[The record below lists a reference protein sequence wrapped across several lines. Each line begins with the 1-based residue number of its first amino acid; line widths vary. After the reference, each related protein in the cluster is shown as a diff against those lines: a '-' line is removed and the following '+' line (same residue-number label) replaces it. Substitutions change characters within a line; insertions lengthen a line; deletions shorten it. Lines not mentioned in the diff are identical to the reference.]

1 MNQVFKTLR
10 CGLVEFA
17 VVRVVRD
24 QKVYFQVEY
33 RLYTYCDPE
42 IIVRE
47 FEKALIEQLGGVVQA
62 LQRDGDHGTM
72 TLIPVMDEPGNAE
85 TLLY

>member
-10 CGLVEFA
+10 CGLVEFM

-24 QKVYFQVEY
+24 QKISFQVEY
-33 RLYTYCDPE
+33 RLYTNCDRE
-42 IIVRE
+42 IIMRE
-47 FEKALIEQLGGVVQA
+47 FEKALIEQLGCVVQA
-62 LQRDGDHGTM
+62 LQQDGDHGTM
-72 TLIPVMDEPGNAE
+72 TLTPVLDEPGSLE